1 MNENNVAINSPK
13 AWFLAA
19 RPKTLSGAAVPVM
32 IASALAWADF
42 GSELRL
48 VPMVLCFFFAFV
60 MQIDANFV
68 NDYYDF
74 IRGNDDGDRLGPKRA
89 CAQGWITTKAMRT
102 GIAATTVA
110 ACGIGLPLIAFGG
123 CQMLAVGALCVLF
136 CFLYTTCL
144 SYIGLGDLL
153 VLVFFGLV
161 PVGVSYYL
169 IAPTYAGLP
178 GTNVWLAAA
187 ACGLV
192 IDTLLI
198 VNNYRDIEGDRKA
211 GKKTLVV
218 RIGKKPSELL
228 YLLLGLAAYAIDAVV
243 FGQGHPA
250 VMLFPAI
257 YIILHAATYKRM
269 VAIGEGRELNKTL
282 GMTARNIFIFGLLT
296 SLGLIV

>member
-1 MNENNVAINSPK
+1 MDENNVAVNSPK
-13 AWFLAA
+13 AWVLAA

-42 GSELRL
+42 GMETRL
-48 VPMVLCFFFAFV
+48 VPMALCFLFAFV
-60 MQIDANFV
+60 MQIDANLV

-74 IRGNDDGDRLGPKRA
+74 MRGNDNGERLGPKRA

-102 GIAATTVA
+102 GIAAVTVA
-110 ACGIGLPLIAFGG
+110 ACGIGLPLIVFGG
-123 CQMLAVGALCVLF
+123 WQMLAVGALCVLF

-169 IAPTYAGLP
+169 IAPPYAGLP

-198 VNNYRDIEGDRKA
+198 VNNYRDIEGDRKS
-211 GKKTLVV
+211 GKRTLVV
-218 RIGKKPSELL
+218 RIGKKPSETL
-228 YLLLGLAAYAIDAVV
+228 YLILGFAAYAIDAAA
-243 FGQGHPA
+243 FGREHIA
-250 VMLFPAI
+250 VLLFPMA
-257 YIILHAATYKRM
+257 YLILHAATYRRM

-282 GMTARNIFIFGLLT
+282 GITARNIFLFGLLT
-296 SLGLIV
+296 ALGLLL